1 MELQNWP
8 GYKTHINLGLEKVQ
22 QWNLWNVSSK
32 RHVQQK
38 YNGFFWSTEIAKFSQ
53 LNRRRKMSIS
63 LCCHRHS
70 WESIKL
76 AIYIR
81 LIYDRLRSQTS
92 IYFSTMRFPCLIS
105 RTLFLYFFSSF
116 SFLCLCFFCFF
127 FNVSFILST
136 QLAGC
141 RNLPHK
147 TSRLSK
153 VINLRKSKTTA
164 PYSSKGETDGEREM
178 FSVH

>member
-1 MELQNWP
+1 
-8 GYKTHINLGLEKVQ
+8 
-22 QWNLWNVSSK
+22 
-32 RHVQQK
+32 
-38 YNGFFWSTEIAKFSQ
+38 
-53 LNRRRKMSIS
+53 MSIS

-70 WESIKL
+70 CESIKL

-92 IYFSTMRFPCLIS
+92 FYFSTMRFPCLIS
-105 RTLFLYFFSSF
+105 RTLFLHFFSSS
-116 SFLCLCFFCFF
+116 SFVFVIFCFF

-136 QLAGC
+136 RLAGC
-141 RNLPHK
+141 RILPHK

-164 PYSSKGETDGEREM
+164 PYNSKSEADGEREM